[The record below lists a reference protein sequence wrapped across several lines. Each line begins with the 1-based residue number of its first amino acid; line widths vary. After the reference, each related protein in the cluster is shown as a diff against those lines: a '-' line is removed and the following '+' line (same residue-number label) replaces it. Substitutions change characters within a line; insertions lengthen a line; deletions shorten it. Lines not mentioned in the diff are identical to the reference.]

1 MAPTSVPLWRST
13 TAQVVLLEKRLLMM
27 VLLSSTELWG
37 VHPARGPLLGHWPG
51 DRGRERPK
59 GPKGAGEVGGYA
71 V

>member
-37 VHPARGPLLGHWPG
+37 VHPARGPTSGSLA
-51 DRGRERPK
+51 RR
-59 GPKGAGEVGGYA
+59 
-71 V
+71 